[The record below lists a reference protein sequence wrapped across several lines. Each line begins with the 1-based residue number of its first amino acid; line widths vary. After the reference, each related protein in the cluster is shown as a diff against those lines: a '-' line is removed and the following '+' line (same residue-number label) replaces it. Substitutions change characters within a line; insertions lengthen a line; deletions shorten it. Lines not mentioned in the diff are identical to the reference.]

1 MPKVEIYTTRWCP
14 YCHAAKALLD
24 AKGVAYEEIAVDG
37 DQQKRAWL
45 MEASGQRTVP
55 QVFIDGKPYGG
66 FTDIAKLDRQGRL
79 EALLAGD
86 AA

>member
-1 MPKVEIYTTRWCP
+1 MPKVEIYTSRWCP

>member
-79 EALLAGD
+79 EPLLAGD